1 MPQNLCNILDKCQ
14 NMDESAMDVIIIII
28 LGIVG
33 LFIYFLPTI
42 IASGRN
48 STATFLIFLI
58 NLFGGWTIALWIF
71 VFIWAFLSKKE

>member
-1 MPQNLCNILDKCQ
+1 MTEVVNIILL
-14 NMDESAMDVIIIII
+14 IL
-28 LGIVG
+28 LGIVA

-58 NLFGGWTIALWIF
+58 NLFGGWTVVLWIF
-71 VFIWAFLSKKE
+71 VVIWAFWDKRNSNE

>member
-1 MPQNLCNILDKCQ
+1 MIDHEINLVIL
-14 NMDESAMDVIIIII
+14 IL
-28 LGIVG
+28 LGIVV

-48 STATFLIFLI
+48 SVATFLIFLV

-71 VFIWAFLSKKE
+71 VFIWAFLSKKK

>member
-1 MPQNLCNILDKCQ
+1 MTYSGV
-14 NMDESAMDVIIIII
+14 EIIFLLL
-28 LGIVG
+28 LGIIA

-58 NLFGGWTIALWIF
+58 NLFGGWTLALWIF
-71 VFIWAFLSKKE
+71 VFIWAFLSKKKT

>member
-1 MPQNLCNILDKCQ
+1 MTGSGIDLILL
-14 NMDESAMDVIIIII
+14 I
-28 LGIVG
+28 LISIAA

-48 STATFLIFLI
+48 ATATFLIFLV

-71 VFIWAFLSKKE
+71 VFIWAFLSKKK

>member
-1 MPQNLCNILDKCQ
+1 MEAGVSILFL
-14 NMDESAMDVIIIII
+14 IL

-48 STATFLIFLI
+48 SVATFLIFLV
-58 NLFGGWTIALWIF
+58 NLFGGWTVALWIF
-71 VFIWAFLSKKE
+71 VFIWAFCAKKKE

>member
-1 MPQNLCNILDKCQ
+1 MEFISEMN
-14 NMDESAMDVIIIII
+14 III
-28 LGIVG
+28 LILIAIVV

-58 NLFGGWTIALWIF
+58 NLFGGWTVALWIF
-71 VFIWAFLSKKE
+71 IFIWAFCEKKK